1 MYRSKI
7 AGLAAA
13 AVALGGLAA
22 MGAGPVAHASTT
34 EDGCTVRPYA
44 PTAGPNNGPH
54 GRPMVRY
61 KVDVTCPAGVNVELK
76 QQLWEQDLQIREGNS
91 DDEYFGTWTTDLT
104 FTSTGTQTVTLREEC
119 PSTGTVEDGTEEVY
133 QAVQFEVSIGSVGG
147 GFTDL
152 ELTQPT
158 TIWK

>member
-1 MYRSKI
+1 
-7 AGLAAA
+7 G
-13 AVALGGLAA
+13 LGGLAIW
-22 MGAGPVAHASTT
+22 GASPAAQASTT

-44 PTAGPNNGPH
+44 QTAGPNNGSH

-61 KVDVTCPAGVNVELK
+61 KVDVTCPAGVEVELK
-76 QQLWEQDLQIREGNS
+76 QQLWEQDLEDREGNY
-91 DDEYFGTWTTDLT
+91 DDEYFGTWTNDLS
-104 FTSTGTQTVTLREEC
+104 FTSAGTQTVTIREEC
-119 PSTGTVEDGTEEVY
+119 PSTGAVEDGTEEDY